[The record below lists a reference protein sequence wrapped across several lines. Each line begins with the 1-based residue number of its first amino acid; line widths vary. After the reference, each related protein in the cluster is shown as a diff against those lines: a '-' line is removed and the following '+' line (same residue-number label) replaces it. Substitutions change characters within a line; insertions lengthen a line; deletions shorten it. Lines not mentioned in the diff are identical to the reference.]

1 MTRRTPNPPLRQK
14 LGRGVAFGIGIV
26 GGLIAFAPLTA
37 LLPGSAQGV
46 LQWVVFWGLS
56 WLAIL
61 VHELGHAVV
70 GKLLGMTILRF
81 HVVPLEIR
89 LRPWSFHLTR
99 QVLGQDL
106 GGGGRFRTRA
116 GYLAVGPRVAIA
128 CRSLGQFRQ
137 RWDSYCAGVSRA
149 RFRSRN
155 RGEPDRHF
163 LDLCDRQPRP
173 VRYERRRDDSRG
185 VASRFSASGMTEGCD
200 ELHAHPRRET
210 MPVLWQ
216 P

>member
-106 GGGGRFRTRA
+106 GGAVVFARAPDISRWGRVLLSLAGPLANFASGGILIALAYRA
-116 GYLAVGPRVAIA
+116 PGYAPEI
-128 CRSLGQFRQ
+128 
-137 RWDSYCAGVSRA
+137 
-149 RFRSRN
+149 
-155 RGEPDRHF
+155 
-163 LDLCDRQPRP
+163 
-173 VRYERRRDDSRG
+173 
-185 VASRFSASGMTEGCD
+185 VASLIGISLTYAIVNLVPFDTSDGAMILEALRLGSAQ
-200 ELHAHPRRET
+200 AA
-210 MPVLWQ
+210 
-216 P
+216 

>member
-1 MTRRTPNPPLRQK
+1 M
-14 LGRGVAFGIGIV
+14 
-26 GGLIAFAPLTA
+26 IAFAPLTA

-106 GGGGRFRTRA
+106 GGAVVFARAPDISRWGRVLLSLAGPLANFASCGLLIALAYRA
-116 GYLAVGPRVAIA
+116 PGYAPEI
-128 CRSLGQFRQ
+128 
-137 RWDSYCAGVSRA
+137 
-149 RFRSRN
+149 
-155 RGEPDRHF
+155 
-163 LDLCDRQPRP
+163 
-173 VRYERRRDDSRG
+173 
-185 VASRFSASGMTEGCD
+185 VASLIGISLTYAIVNLVPFDTSDGAMILEALGLGSAQ
-200 ELHAHPRRET
+200 AA
-210 MPVLWQ
+210 
-216 P
+216 